1 MIVLRF
7 FWCFIYLTLPLQVGL
22 LACGIMIVRE
32 KLLRASE

>member
-1 MIVLRF
+1 MIRF
-7 FWCFIYLTLPLQVGL
+7 ILCFIYLTLPLQVGL